1 MRRTAIGTFVALMAG
16 AVIVVAQDAP
26 QQGNAPASSP
36 AQKSSSTTEK
46 SVTYTGCLESGAA
59 PGTYMLSNA
68 TEVKQT
74 TTTSQSAAGGAA
86 SSAKSTTTSTATAP
100 SFKLTGTPA
109 GFDLAANLNHKIEVT
124 GMISETSS
132 TPEPRTQP
140 QPNEPR
146 TEPQVQSQTKSFSL
160 KTAKSLADRCTE
172 LLH

>member
-16 AVIVVAQDAP
+16 AALVLAQDAP
-26 QQGNAPASSP
+26 PQGNAPAPSA
-36 AQKSSSTTEK
+36 AQKSSASADKT
-46 SVTYTGCLESGAA
+46 VTYTGCLESGSA

-68 TEVKQT
+68 AEVKQPAT
-74 TTTSQSAAGGAA
+74 GGQSAAGGAA
-86 SSAKSTTTSTATAP
+86 SSAKSTAGAP

-124 GMISETSS
+124 GMISEASS

-146 TEPQVQSQTKSFSL
+146 TEPQAQSQSAAKTFSL

-172 LLH
+172 